1 MRKTN
6 QVRGGGEGCA
16 VLKPL
21 REGGGTGT
29 GTGGTKTMT
38 QKALTGDSAIQQS
51 RESEQEVASEA
62 PIYKVTQA

>member
-1 MRKTN
+1 MCSAKAIA
-6 QVRGGGEGCA
+6 G
-16 VLKPL
+16 
-21 REGGGTGT
+21 GGGTGT